1 MGDHH
6 ERKFDLDAAIQYY
19 KDASE
24 NFSLEKHH
32 STSSNKC
39 LLKAAEL
46 SSFMFDD
53 PDRLKDAIKIYDEIA
68 KEYLRN
74 NLMRFSAK
82 TLFIKATMI
91 YFLLEDDVGAEK
103 ALNEYSME
111 DSSLNNSTEYR
122 FIRKVIQAMRDG
134 NKENYEIECS
144 ELNKRMTLDKWWLK
158 VLAKIKTLIKGN
170 DNVIE
175 DFNPL

>member
-1 MGDHH
+1 MGDFH
-6 ERKFDLDAAIQYY
+6 ERRYDFESAVDCY
-19 KDASE
+19 KEASD

-32 STSSNKC
+32 STSANKC
-39 LLKAAEL
+39 LLKAGEL
-46 SSFMFDD
+46 CSLMFEE
-53 PDRLKDAIKIYDEIA
+53 PARLKEAIKIFDETG

-103 ALNEYSME
+103 ALSMYSGE

-122 FIRKVIQAMRDG
+122 FIRKVIQTMREG
-134 NKENYEIECS
+134 NKEKYEIECS

-158 VLAKIKTLIKGN
+158 VLARIKTLIKGN
-170 DNVIE
+170 DNVID

>member
-1 MGDHH
+1 MGEHH
-6 ERKFDLDAAIQYY
+6 ERKYEFDAAVTCY
-19 KDASE
+19 KEASD

-32 STSSNKC
+32 STSSSKC

-46 SSFMFDD
+46 SSMMFDE
-53 PDRLKDAIKIYDEIA
+53 PARLKEAIKIFDETGR
-68 KEYLRN
+68 EYLRN

-82 TLFIKATMI
+82 NLFIKATMI

-103 ALNEYSME
+103 ALNVYSGE
-111 DSSLNNSTEYR
+111 DSSMNNSTEYR
-122 FIRKVIQAMRDG
+122 FIKRVIQAMRDG
-134 NKENYEIECS
+134 DKGKFELECS

-175 DFNPL
+175 EYNPL